1 MLKMYSLFFHI
12 LLSEL
17 VGDFWSQK
25 LAGDKQGGASDN
37 LWRII
42 GFINPPTGKWSGSK
56 GKSKVGQ
63 NILIGDGNLIQFFA
77 NH

>member
-1 MLKMYSLFFHI
+1 MYIYFRTIIYHI
-12 LLSEL
+12 LFSYLAI
-17 VGDFWSQK
+17 WSQK

-63 NILIGDGNLIQFFA
+63 NILIGDGNLIRFFA